1 MPTATTDNKGLFTP
15 AYQEF
20 AADATG
26 WTEPINTNW
35 EVIDSSFGG
44 TYSPPSLTSASTDI
58 TLTATQCQNAR
69 IKLTG
74 TATTAKTINLFFPST
89 LSGSFIIDNSTTG
102 PFTIYVKNAGAGV
115 EFVEAVQN
123 ANTQVWVDQAT
134 ASIYL
139 ADSTPINAGT
149 GINITNGDTINLTV
163 PVTVAN
169 GGTGATT
176 YTAGQLLIGNSAGG
190 LTPATLTQGSNVTI
204 VNGNGTITI
213 SATGSAPSS
222 GVTSIA
228 ATSSASGFGLAANV
242 STGAVTLTY
251 SISSTS
257 SARTSL
263 GLGTM
268 ATQAASSVTITGGT
282 LAGMTTARIG
292 TSSALSTAE
301 TVSVLAPASTNG
313 VVSKVTTN
321 ANYNYVGQNSSGT
334 QTFFVEG
341 NGSVLAGNTTTG
353 AGGPFTGARGRFNN
367 PDEWGLEAYQSSP
380 DDVVYGALAVRVNNI
395 GNPLAQFFFGT
406 GNSTA
411 PLTNTT
417 VGYITTDGSATTYAT
432 SSDYRL
438 KENVSSLSDSVA
450 AVKALRP
457 VSYTWKNNP
466 SLGTVS
472 GFIAHEVQA
481 VVPQAVSGKKDAVN
495 PNGSI
500 RAQGID
506 HSMLVPVLTATIKEL
521 IARVEALE
529 AKLA

>member
-1 MPTATTDNKGLFTP
+1 MPTATTTNKGLFTP
-15 AYQEF
+15 TYQEF

-35 EVIDSSFGG
+35 EVIDTSFGG

-89 LSGSFIIDNSTTG
+89 LSGAFIIDNSTTG

-115 EFVEAVQN
+115 EFVEAVQE

-134 ASIYL
+134 ASTYL

-213 SATGSAPSS
+213 SATGSASPS

-251 SISSTS
+251 SISSAS
-257 SARTSL
+257 NARTSL
-263 GLGTM
+263 GLGTI
-268 ATQAASSVTITGGT
+268 ATQAASSVAITGGT

-301 TVSVLAPASTNG
+301 TLTVLAPASTDG

-321 ANYNYVGQNSSGT
+321 TQYNYVGQNSSGT
-334 QTFFVEG
+334 ETFFVDGTG
-341 NGSVLAGNTTTG
+341 NLVAGNTTTG
-353 AGGPFTGARGRFNN
+353 AGGSFTGAKGRFNN
-367 PDEWGLEAYQSSP
+367 SAEWGLEAYQSDTADNSF
-380 DDVVYGALAVRVNNI
+380 GALAVRVNNVN
-395 GNPLAQFFFGT
+395 NPLAQFFYGSSTTPASYVAT
-406 GNSTA
+406 GDISTTISA
-411 PLTNTT
+411 VSYNT
-417 VGYITTDGSATTYAT
+417 A
-432 SSDYRL
+432 SDYRL
-438 KENVSSLSDSVA
+438 KENVFDLSNGIDV
-450 AVKALRP
+450 VKALRP
-457 VSYTWKNNP
+457 ASFTWKNDP
-466 SLGTVS
+466 SGMAVT

-481 VVPQAVSGKKDAVN
+481 IVPQAVTGKKDAVA
-495 PNGSI
+495 PDGSI

-506 HSMLVPVLTATIKEL
+506 HSKLVPILTAAIKEL
-521 IARVEALE
+521 VARVEALE
-529 AKLA
+529 ARLA